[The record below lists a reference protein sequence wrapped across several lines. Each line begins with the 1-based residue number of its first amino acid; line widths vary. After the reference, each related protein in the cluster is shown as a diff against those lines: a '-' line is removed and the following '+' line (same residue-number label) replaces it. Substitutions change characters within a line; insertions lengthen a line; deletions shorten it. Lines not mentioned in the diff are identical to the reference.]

1 MKIKGME
8 HVDNFGI
15 LENTCWLAV
24 DDVPECFIEEA
35 KKIDGENYSEDC
47 FGICVIQM
55 DQNLQS
61 KYSKRFQF
69 HEGEKQK
76 LSSSKYNARQQAIL
90 SLKHLKMTRLRKQQK

>member
-47 FGICVIQM
+47 
-55 DQNLQS
+55 
-61 KYSKRFQF
+61 
-69 HEGEKQK
+69 
-76 LSSSKYNARQQAIL
+76 
-90 SLKHLKMTRLRKQQK
+90 